1 MAMIKKRN
9 KHNSI
14 MDSDK
19 TSSESAVNHLQQKD
33 NKARIFLN
41 EKIEMQLRKI
51 VLNIS
56 LKYLQRTREQHE
68 RR

>member
-1 MAMIKKRN
+1 
-9 KHNSI
+9 

-19 TSSESAVNHLQQKD
+19 TSSESAVNHLQQKN
-33 NKARIFLN
+33 NKAIIFLN

-51 VLNIS
+51 FLNIS